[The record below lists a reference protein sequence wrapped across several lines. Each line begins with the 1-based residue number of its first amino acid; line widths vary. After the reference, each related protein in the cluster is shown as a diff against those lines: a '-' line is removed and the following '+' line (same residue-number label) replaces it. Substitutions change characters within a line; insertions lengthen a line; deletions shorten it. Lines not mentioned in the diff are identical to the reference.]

1 MAAQCSQ
8 WTRLL
13 GTVLALNAA
22 ACGGAS
28 DDPALGARM
37 RIAGAQFVL
46 GATPRAQGGPEV
58 AQIDLL
64 SSTVWPGY
72 ANKPIQGAL
81 ASSATAVTLALS
93 GDEGYW
99 IVPAGVPGFA
109 APDLPT
115 FRASAAFS
123 QTLSAGQYTLEA
135 RAVNGTGQFGPPRRQ
150 TLTALPID
158 PSVAVAGA
166 LTVTLTW
173 DTESDLDLHVVD
185 PSGTEIFHGARSS
198 VDLLSSGA
206 AGASVGFLDVD
217 SNAQCVIDGLRQE
230 DAIWVD
236 KPPSGHYLVRV
247 DTTSLC
253 DRPNAH
259 WTVRVTLEGTALAS
273 ATGLSLDSDTRGSHD
288 RGAGLLALGFDVP

>member
-1 MAAQCSQ
+1 MRALGFGLFCALSASACS
-8 WTRLL
+8 
-13 GTVLALNAA
+13 
-22 ACGGAS
+22 GAT

-37 RIAGAQFVL
+37 RIAGAQFVA

-58 AQIDLL
+58 EQIDLL
-64 SSTVWPGY
+64 SATIWPGY
-72 ANKPIQGAL
+72 ANKPIQGEL
-81 ASSATAVTLALS
+81 GSSATAVVLALS
-93 GDEGYW
+93 EDQGYW
-99 IVPAGVPGFA
+99 VVPAGVPGFA

-115 FRASAAFS
+115 FRAVAAFS

-135 RAVNGTGQFGPPRRQ
+135 RAVDVDGHFGPPRRQ
-150 TLTALPID
+150 TLSALPIA
-158 PSVAVAGA
+158 PSVAAAGA

-198 VDLLSSGA
+198 VDLFAPEA
-206 AGASVGFLDVD
+206 AGASYGVLDVD
-217 SNAQCVIDGLRQE
+217 SNAQCMIDGLRQE
-230 DAIWVD
+230 DVIWAD
-236 KPPSGHYLVRV
+236 EPPSGHYAVRV

-259 WTVRVTLEGTALAS
+259 WTVRVTLHDVTLAS
-273 ATGLSLDSDTRGSHD
+273 AAGLSLDSDTRGSHD